1 MKKRVG
7 IFGGTF
13 DPVHSGHIEAVNSF
27 LDSHLID
34 EIWVMLTPD
43 PPHKSPNTH
52 RASYQHRLAMLKL
65 ALQGVDNVQI
75 STIENELPKPSYTLQ
90 TLQYLSGK
98 YPENLFF
105 LCLGGDSVNS
115 FHAWHRYKEI
125 LKNYSILAVNRP
137 GSNAE
142 KARPEVLEKTI
153 FVEHKPV
160 NVSSTAVR
168 GNESRNQSM
177 VPDAVAAYIQEHELY
192 LQTGSA

>member
-43 PPHKSPNTH
+43 PPHKSPNPH
-52 RASYQHRLAMLKL
+52 RASYQHRLAMLNL
-65 ALQGVDNVQI
+65 AFQGVDNVQI
-75 STIENELPKPSYTLQ
+75 STIENDLSKPSYTLQ

-98 YPENLFF
+98 YPENHFL
-105 LCLGGDSVNS
+105 LCLGEDSVHS
-115 FHAWHRYKEI
+115 FHAWHRYKDI
-125 LKNYSILAVNRP
+125 LKDYSILAVKRP
-137 GSNAE
+137 GSDAE

-160 NVSSTAVR
+160 DVSSTVIR
-168 GNESRNQSM
+168 GNESGNQNM